1 MQKSIRRG
9 LACLVALAVC
19 TGGVALASSHT
30 EKKPA
35 ERGGQLTKTM
45 EMELT
50 KQ

>member
-1 MQKSIRRG
+1 VQQSIRRG
-9 LACLVALAVC
+9 PACLVAPAVC
-19 TGGVALASSHT
+19 NGGAALASSHT

-45 EMELT
+45 ETELT